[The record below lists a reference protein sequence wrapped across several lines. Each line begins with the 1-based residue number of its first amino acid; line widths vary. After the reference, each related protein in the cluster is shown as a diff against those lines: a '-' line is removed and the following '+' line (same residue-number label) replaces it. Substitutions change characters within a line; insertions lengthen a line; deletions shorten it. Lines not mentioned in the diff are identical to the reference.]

1 MSTKQTSK
9 SGAGRRRSLLA
20 LALALVAAGLAGP
33 AIAQEW
39 KPSKTVRIVVPIVG
53 STNDVLARLV
63 APELQKALGQPVIV
77 ENKGGAGGTIGAN
90 DVAKSPPDGHTL
102 LVGFNGPL
110 AINPTLFAKM
120 PYDVVKDLAPI
131 TLAVTSPQFL
141 ALNPSVPAKDVK
153 EFVALSKQ
161 RKLAYASVSTGSA
174 SHLTMEMLKSAAGID
189 ITHVPYKGAG
199 PAVIDLI
206 GGQVDAA
213 FLVPGNIAQFVKEGK
228 AKVIATSG
236 TKRFLSMPDVPTL
249 IEQGYPDFVA
259 VSWIGFLAPGG
270 TPKPI
275 IDRYNKEI
283 VRILRTPEIT
293 HQLEK
298 MEFEVVAGS
307 PEQFAAWIRTEI
319 PRWGKVIKDNGI
331 KPE

>member
-1 MSTKQTSK
+1 MSTKEASM
-9 SGAGRRRSLLA
+9 SNAGRRRSLLTIA
-20 LALALVAAGLAGP
+20 FVAAGLACP
-33 AIAQEW
+33 AVAQEW
-39 KPSKTVRIVVPIVG
+39 KPSKTIRIVVPIVG

-63 APELQKALGQPVIV
+63 APELQKALGQSVVV

-90 DVAKSPPDGHTL
+90 DVAKSAPDGHTL

-120 PYDVVKDLAPI
+120 PYDAVKDLAPI
-131 TLAVTSPQFL
+131 TLAVSSPQLL
-141 ALNPSVPAKDVK
+141 ALNPSVPANDVK
-153 EFVALSKQ
+153 ELIALSKQ
-161 RKLAYASVSTGSA
+161 RKMAYASVSTGSA

-199 PAVIDLI
+199 PAVVDLI
-206 GGQVDAA
+206 GGQVEAA

-228 AKVIATSG
+228 LKVIATSG
-236 TKRFLSMPDVPTL
+236 TKRFRSMPNVPTL
-249 IEQGYPDFVA
+249 IEQGYPGLVA

-283 VRILRTPEIT
+283 VKILRSPEIT
-293 HQLEK
+293 QQLER

-307 PEQFAAWIRTEI
+307 PEQFAAWIRDEI
-319 PRWGKVIKDNGI
+319 ARWGKVIKDNGI

>member
-1 MSTKQTSK
+1 MSIRFP
-9 SGAGRRRSLLA
+9 RRMVLSLA
-20 LALALVAAGLAGP
+20 LAAAFGAT
-33 AIAQEW
+33 ASEAEW
-39 KPSKTVRIVVPIVG
+39 APTKTVRIVVPIVG

-63 APELQKALGQPVIV
+63 APELQKVLGQAVIV

-90 DVAKSPPDGHTL
+90 EVAKAPPDGHTL
-102 LVGFNGPL
+102 LVGFNGPI
-110 AINPTLFAKM
+110 AINPTLFPKM
-120 PYDVVKDLAPI
+120 PYDAVKDLSPI

-141 ALNPSVPAKDVK
+141 AVHPSVPAKDLK
-153 EFVALSKQ
+153 EFIALAKKG
-161 RKLAYASVSTGSA
+161 KLSYASVSTGSA
-174 SHLTMEMLKSAAGID
+174 SHLTMEMFKSAAAID

-199 PAVIDLI
+199 PAVVDLI

-213 FLVPGNIAQFVKEGK
+213 FLVPGNITQFVKEGK
-228 AKVIATSG
+228 ARLIASTG
-236 TKRFLSMPDVPTL
+236 TKRFPSTPDVPTM
-249 IEQGYPDFVA
+249 IEQGYPGFVA
-259 VSWIGFLAPGG
+259 VSWIGFLAPGK

-283 VRILRTPEIT
+283 VKILQMPAVKQ
-293 HQLEK
+293 QLEK

-307 PEQFAAWIRTEI
+307 PDQFAAWIKSEI